1 MNFTRIESCTSILNI
16 VQNSEFT
23 SMNPRLT
30 TRPETVKKFREL
42 LGAHLGGLQNWTDG
56 EVQEIA
62 DNMLNFVQ
70 LLLFMPKSD
79 F

>member
-1 MNFTRIESCTSILNI
+1 
-16 VQNSEFT
+16 
-23 SMNPRLT
+23 MNPRLT